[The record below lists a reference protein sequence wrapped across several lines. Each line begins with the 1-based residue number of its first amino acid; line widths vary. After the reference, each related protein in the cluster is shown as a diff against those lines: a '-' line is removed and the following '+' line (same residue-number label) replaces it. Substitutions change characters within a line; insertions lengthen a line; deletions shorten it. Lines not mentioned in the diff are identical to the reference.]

1 MEDKNLFFF
10 GYNLVALAR
19 SLISNPRILLLDN
32 TSERIVQEALDRAK
46 QGRTTIIIA
55 HRLSTIRHAD
65 IIISFD
71 TIIK

>member
-1 MEDKNLFFF
+1 MEDKNFFF
-10 GYNLVALAR
+10 CGYNLVALAR

-32 TSERIVQEALDRAK
+32 TSERIVEDALDRAK